1 MSLNTILATAP
12 LTTQNY
18 VLKATG
24 TALGNSIIY
33 DNGSNA
39 IGLGVTPS
47 AWISTAKALQLG
59 NTASLFA
66 PSSEAI
72 LGNNI
77 FVDSTDNNK
86 YITTNFASQYRQVNG
101 QHLFYN
107 APSGTAGN
115 TITFTNVFNIANS
128 GAATFAGS
136 GNGIPLII
144 QDISAAITS
153 QTAGYIGMSTSA
165 FSGNNGDLVLYP
177 RTSATSKILL
187 MGGDVGIGTSSPAK
201 TLDVFSSNNNATAQ
215 IKVKSTGNTSAG
227 YFGVFSNQ
235 LYISAGGT
243 YDSGWIIDGTNGITN
258 IVMETSN
265 GGSAIGFGTANSNT
279 TASERM
285 RITSAGNVGIG
296 TSTPSGKL
304 QIEAGVSTDSAP
316 HILLGGNGY
325 SGFHWMNNTAYYIGQ
340 NSQGRDVRVY
350 SGNNTAVGVAL
361 TPNATSWTSYSD
373 ERLKTNIENF
383 DSVLENILSL
393 RTIKYHFKDVDE
405 QDSQKR
411 YGLVAQDLVGKF
423 DEVLSKSKFSENDDT
438 EYLGVRYT
446 ELIPVLVKAL
456 QEQQIQ
462 IQNLQE
468 QINILA
474 K

>member
-12 LTTQNY
+12 LTTTNY
-18 VLKATG
+18 ILKATG
-24 TALGNSIIY
+24 TTIGNSSIFDNGTNVGIGNTNTSYTLDVTGSLRATTSAYFATTSGSVGIGSTTIYNGGGFGRVLSIYETSTVALSLVTSVKQFQVGIAGTDNDYRIY
-33 DNGSNA
+33 DFTGSTYRFAINGSTGNVGINTTSPSTKLQVAADNSDYDFGQISA
-39 IGLGVTPS
+39 IGATNANAKLSIGYNT
-47 AWISTAKALQLG
+47 ATDIGFISCLKIGSEYKPLALQ
-59 NTASLFA
+59 
-66 PSSEAI
+66 PI
-72 LGNNI
+72 LGNVLI
-77 FVDSTDNNK
+77 GGTTDNGYK
-86 YITTNFASQYRQVNG
+86 LAVN
-101 QHLFYN
+101 
-107 APSGTAGN
+107 
-115 TITFTNVFNIANS
+115 AN
-128 GAATFAGS
+128 AATWASRIYNSNATGS
-136 GNGIPLII
+136 G
-144 QDISAAITS
+144 
-153 QTAGYIGMSTSA
+153 
-165 FSGNNGDLVLYP
+165 LVVV
-177 RTSATSKILL
+177 TQNT
-187 MGGDVGIGTSSPAK
+187 T
-201 TLDVFSSNNNATAQ
+201 
-215 IKVKSTGNTSAG
+215 TSAG
-227 YFGVFSNQ
+227 LA
-235 LYISAGGT
+235 LY
-243 YDSGWIIDGTNGITN
+243 NGSSYVLYARN
-258 IVMETSN
+258 D
-265 GGSAIGFGTANSNT
+265 
-279 TASERM
+279 
-285 RITSAGNVGIG
+285 GNVGIG
-296 TSTPSGKL
+296 TSAPSGKL

-361 TPNATSWTSYSD
+361 TPNAVTWTSYSD

-446 ELIPVLVKAL
+446 ELIPVLVKAI